1 MRWIQ
6 VISSINFTR
15 ITQYLDRGF
24 LLNLMVKKCQ
34 LSILLLNIYY
44 LSHKLTKLMI
54 EKYDHR
60 IFLV

>member
-44 LSHKLTKLMI
+44 LSHQLTKLMI

-60 IFLV
+60 ILLV